1 MAQALMITRKDLVT
15 FTSANGSLDPD
26 KFLFFIKNAQI
37 IQIQNYLGTDLYNS
51 IQNMIKNNTLTPVD
65 NPNYYALTENY
76 IKDCLIYWA
85 FVEFLPF
92 AGVNITNSG
101 IFSQQPEN
109 AVALDKDRVDFLI
122 QKTRST
128 AEYFTNRLV
137 DYLCDNANTLF
148 PEYYTNTGSD
158 INPDTSLAA
167 FSGWVLN

>member
-1 MAQALMITRKDLVT
+1 
-15 FTSANGSLDPD
+15 
-26 KFLFFIKNAQI
+26 
-37 IQIQNYLGTDLYNS
+37 
-51 IQNMIKNNTLTPVD
+51 MIKNNTLTPVD